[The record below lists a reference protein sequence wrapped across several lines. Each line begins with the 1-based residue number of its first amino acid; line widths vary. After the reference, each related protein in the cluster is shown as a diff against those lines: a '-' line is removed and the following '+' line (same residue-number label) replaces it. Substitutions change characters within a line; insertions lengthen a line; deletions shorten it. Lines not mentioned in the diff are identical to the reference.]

1 MSDSMLWGVTIA
13 LLITTGLLTLL
24 VIGLLRSYGELV
36 RVLHDAGIK
45 VNSDETPRSTVPVA
59 SSTLAAPGTAAPGI
73 GGDSIGGGARVVA
86 TSGADDHLL
95 VAFLSSGC
103 GSCVPFWRELRSNRG
118 RLPDLDA
125 EVVVVTK
132 GAARE
137 EPGKLQELAGSDVQ
151 VIMSDDSWDAYDV
164 PLTPHFALIDRSA
177 GTIIGEGSSADP
189 SALADLMKRAA
200 ADARNVTRR
209 QFLTGSN
216 GETTS

>member
-1 MSDSMLWGVTIA
+1 MSDSVLWGLTIA
-13 LLITTGLLTLL
+13 LLITTAILSLL

-45 VNSDETPRSTVPVA
+45 VNADETPRRTAPVVSPSHA
-59 SSTLAAPGTAAPGI
+59 EPGSDAPGI
-73 GGDSIGGGARVVA
+73 AGDTVGGGARVMA
-86 TSGADDHLL
+86 TTGADDHLL

-103 GSCVPFWRELRSNRG
+103 GSCVPFWRELRSNHG
-118 RLPDLDA
+118 RLPELDA

-132 GAARE
+132 GVSRE
-137 EPGKLQELAGSDVQ
+137 EPGKLQELAGDDVQ
-151 VIMSDDSWDAYDV
+151 VIMSDETWSAYDV
-164 PLTPHFALIDRSA
+164 PLTPHFALIDRSR

-189 SALADLMKRAA
+189 NALADLMRRAA

-216 GETTS
+216 GDGSP